1 MAEFEY
7 RSVKF
12 SFSDTGKGKAIVFL
26 HGFLENRFMW
36 DELSEFLPKSYRKI
50 AIDLPGHG
58 NSANLGYIHT
68 MEDMSDMV
76 KALLDHLKIK
86 KHFCVG
92 HSMGGYVSLALA
104 EKYPDN
110 IRGLILMNSTSRAD
124 SEEKKKN
131 RDRAVALAKKSH
143 KSYIRLSIPNL
154 FRPKNRKIFAKEL
167 NWVKNEALKTSK
179 QSVIAALEGMK
190 IRPDREVLLHFS
202 PYPVMLI
209 AGKHDP
215 ILNFKELEEQMQ
227 AEKVIGLVCPNGHM
241 SHIEDKDQVFHGLK
255 KFFRE
260 N

>member
-76 KALLDHLKIK
+76 K

-143 KSYIRLSIPNL
+143 KSYIDLAFLIFSDQKTEKFL
-154 FRPKNRKIFAKEL
+154 PKN
-167 NWVKNEALKTSK
+167 
-179 QSVIAALEGMK
+179 
-190 IRPDREVLLHFS
+190 
-202 PYPVMLI
+202 
-209 AGKHDP
+209 
-215 ILNFKELEEQMQ
+215 
-227 AEKVIGLVCPNGHM
+227 
-241 SHIEDKDQVFHGLK
+241 
-255 KFFRE
+255 
-260 N
+260 